1 VRKVAACAVL
11 VVAAIV
17 GTLARGGH
25 EFPVYPGYYPHR
37 IRIETI
43 APDRAPDLLKT
54 SKIQAYIGPDVSFGG
69 SPPDSIGSFESLGSF
84 VVIRL
89 NPDSPLAKD
98 EGSACAVTRAIV
110 RELAARAD
118 KITIHPY
125 PITPFHGD
133 YLDQV
138 DLAEAAKARFQNDFH
153 ASAPAPGRRVKVRA
167 TDSVA
172 RDLLPPNWLTRGA
185 DWEAAVEEVSA
196 AALVAA
202 ARTQVNGWV
211 GPPWVRTGWFQA
223 TQLLQ
228 PSIDNPV
235 DRDRVQANLRRLQ
248 TADYRSAVERVN
260 LERDLISAL
269 TASCRTLVAGY
280 TLKREYVSVEYSAGI
295 ENIGFDS
302 ITGLNSSIFVRTAK
316 LKDFPWN
323 GVLSIGIDTPPAAT
337 WNPIAG
343 FNDNFGTLM
352 WSAVG
357 DPAALPAPNDAGWIL
372 NRVSDV
378 RAVPNR

>member
-1 VRKVAACAVL
+1 M

-43 APDRAPDLLKT
+43 ASDRAPDLLKT
-54 SKIQAYIGPDVSFGG
+54 SKIQAYVGPGVSFGG
-69 SPPDSIGSFESLGSF
+69 SPPPSIGSFESLGSF

-89 NPDSPLAKD
+89 NPDSPRAKD
-98 EGSACAVTRAIV
+98 EGSACAVMRAVV
-110 RELAARAD
+110 RELAARPNM
-118 KITIHPY
+118 ITIHPY
-125 PITPFHGD
+125 PVTPLHGD

-138 DLAEAAKARFQNDFH
+138 DLAEAAKARFQNDSH
-153 ASAPAPGRRVKVRA
+153 SSATARRVKVRA

-172 RDLLPPNWLTRGA
+172 QDLLPPNWLTQA
-185 DWEAAVEEVSA
+185 PDWEAEVEEVSA
-196 AALVAA
+196 ATLVAA
-202 ARTQVNGWV
+202 ARTQLNGWL

-223 TQLLQ
+223 MQLLQ

-235 DRDRVQANLRRLQ
+235 DRDRVRANLRRLQ
-248 TADYRSAVERVN
+248 RADYRSAVERIN

-269 TASCRTLVAGY
+269 TASCRALVAGY

-323 GVLSIGIDTPPAAT
+323 GWLSLGTDTPPKAA

-352 WSAVG
+352 WWAVG

>member
-1 VRKVAACAVL
+1 MKKVAACAVL

-17 GTLARGGH
+17 GTFAHGGH

-43 APDRAPDLLKT
+43 APDRAPDLLKA
-54 SKIQAYIGPDVSFGG
+54 SKIQAYVGPGVTFGG
-69 SPPDSIGSFESLGSF
+69 STPASIGTVESLGSF
-84 VVIRL
+84 VIVRI

-98 EGSACAVTRAIV
+98 EASACAVAHAVI
-110 RELAARAD
+110 RELATRAGR
-118 KITIHPY
+118 ITIHPY
-125 PITPFHGD
+125 PVTPFHGD

-138 DLAEAAKARFQNDFH
+138 DLAAAAKASLQSDSH
-153 ASAPAPGRRVKVRA
+153 ASPTPARRVKVRA
-167 TDSVA
+167 AASLA
-172 RDLLPPNWLTRGA
+172 RDLLPPNWFTQTA

-202 ARTQVNGWV
+202 AKTQVDGWI
-211 GPPWVRTGWFQA
+211 GPPWVRAGWFQA

-235 DRDRVQANLRRLQ
+235 DQDRVRAILLRLQ
-248 TADYRSAVERVN
+248 TGDYQTAVERIN
-260 LERDLISAL
+260 LERDLVSAL
-269 TASCRTLVAGY
+269 TASCRAVVAGY
-280 TLKREYVSVEYSAGI
+280 TLKREYISTEYSAGI

-302 ITGLNSSIFVRTAK
+302 ITGLNSSIFIRTAK

-323 GVLSIGIDTPPAAT
+323 GWLSLGIDTPPAAA

-343 FNDNFGTLM
+343 FNDSFGSLI

-357 DPAALPAPNDAGWIL
+357 DPAALPAPNDAGWVL
-372 NRVSDV
+372 NRISDV
-378 RAVPNR
+378 RATPNR